1 VLRII
6 IIISILFLPSSFAQI
21 VNIVDESNS
30 PIAGVSLYTTDN
42 VFVSSDDQG
51 NVNLDKFFDTDT
63 IVIQQ
68 FGFVKKKIIK
78 SLIPNKVILNFNN
91 EILNEVV
98 ISASKF
104 SQKFREVP
112 KKVIQINKSTVEF
125 TNPMTSADLLE
136 RSGNVFIQKSQLGGG
151 SPMIRGLSTNRLV
164 LSVDGVRLNNA
175 IYRGGNIHNVISVS
189 PINIENTEIIMGS
202 ASVLYGSDAIGGVM
216 NFYTKNPVLSR
227 EGSQRLDINIHSR
240 YSSAA
245 REKMYHFDVN
255 FGLKKIAF
263 FSSISK
269 SDYGNLLMGSNGP
282 SEYLRPNYVIQN
294 SNGEDIIVNNSNSKL
309 QRNTS
314 YDQLNFLQKVLYKP
328 NKNFQYNLGIH
339 FSKTGDIPR
348 YDRLIRQDQN
358 LDLVYG
364 NWFYGPQEWLLINN
378 QIAINSKSNNVFD
391 KLKISFAKQKFSE
404 SRNSRKLNAS
414 NLNSREE
421 KLDILSLNIDMI
433 KKLNSNSDFTY
444 GLEYINN
451 KVESL
456 GSSTNIFD
464 LSVNPISSRYPNN
477 SSLQSFGTYMNYK
490 SKIVDDV
497 FFQSGVRYSLTM
509 LQADLSQN
517 NIFYDFPYGNIN
529 LENGAFVGGIGL
541 SWVRNIYNNWKFN
554 INTAFRSPNIDDVAK
569 VFDSEPGN
577 VVVPNPSLKPERS
590 FGIEFG
596 GYFRTKNNIELD
608 FSTYITYLYDAL
620 IRDDFTLE
628 NGTSQII
635 YDGELS
641 QIQAL
646 QNGSK
651 SLIYGF
657 EFGANMIINKNLS
670 LKSQLNL
677 ISGHELNELPF
688 ALPVRHIPPNFGNL
702 HLIFEK
708 GKLSFDAFVNFNSEI
723 SYNNLADSERAKPYL
738 YALDEDGNPYSP
750 SWITY
755 NFRSKYLL
763 SDKLN
768 FTLSF
773 ENILDKLYRPYSSGI
788 SAPGLNF
795 IFSVN
800 YAY

>member
-1 VLRII
+1 MLRII
-6 IIISILFLPSSFAQI
+6 ILSILFLPSSFAQI
-21 VNIVDESNS
+21 VNIVDEGNS

-78 SLIPNKVILNFNN
+78 SLIPNKVILNYNN

-112 KKVIQINKSTVEF
+112 KKVTQINKSTIEF

-136 RSGNVFIQKSQLGGG
+136 RGGNVFIQKSQLGGG

-189 PINIENTEIIMGS
+189 PMNIENTEIIMGS

-216 NFYTKNPVLSR
+216 NFYTKNPVLSMG
-227 EGSQRLDINIHSR
+227 ESQRLDINIHSR

-245 REKMYHFDVN
+245 SEKMYHFDVN

-294 SNGEDIIVNNSNSKL
+294 SIGEDIIVINSNSKL

-328 NKNFQYNLGIH
+328 NKNFQYDLGIH

-391 KLKISFAKQKFSE
+391 KLKITFAKQKFSE

-433 KKLNSNSDFTY
+433 KKINSNSDLTY

-464 LSVNPISSRYPNN
+464 LSVNSISSRYPNN

-497 FFQSGVRYSLTM
+497 FFQSGVRYSLTK

-517 NIFYDFPYGNIN
+517 NTFYDFPYGNIN

-577 VVVPNPSLKPERS
+577 VVVPNPGLKPERS

-628 NGTSQII
+628 NGISQII

-657 EFGANMIINKNLS
+657 EFGANMVINKNLS

-677 ISGHELNELPF
+677 IAGHELNELPF

-708 GKLSFDAFVNFNSEI
+708 GRLSFDAFVNFNSEI
-723 SYNNLADSERAKPYL
+723 SYNNLAESERAKPYL
-738 YALDEDGNPYSP
+738 YALDKDGNPYSP
-750 SWITY
+750 SWTTY

-773 ENILDKLYRPYSSGI
+773 ENISDKLYRPYSSGI

>member
-1 VLRII
+1 MLRII
-6 IIISILFLPSSFAQI
+6 ILSILFLPSSFAQI
-21 VNIVDESNS
+21 VNIVDEGNS
-30 PIAGVSLYTTDN
+30 PIAGVSLYTADN

-78 SLIPNKVILNFNN
+78 SLIPNKVILNYNN

-112 KKVIQINKSTVEF
+112 KKVTQINKSTIEF

-136 RSGNVFIQKSQLGGG
+136 RGGNVFIQKSQLGGG

-189 PINIENTEIIMGS
+189 PMNIENTEIIMGS

-216 NFYTKNPVLSR
+216 NFYTKNPVLSMG
-227 EGSQRLDINIHSR
+227 ESQRLDINIHSR

-245 REKMYHFDVN
+245 SEKMYHFDVN

-294 SNGEDIIVNNSNSKL
+294 SIGEDIIVINSNSKL

-328 NKNFQYNLGIH
+328 NKNFQYDLGIH

-391 KLKISFAKQKFSE
+391 KLKITFAKQKFSE

-433 KKLNSNSDFTY
+433 KKINSNSDLTY

-464 LSVNPISSRYPNN
+464 LSVNSISSRYPNN

-497 FFQSGVRYSLTM
+497 FFQSGVRYSLTK

-517 NIFYDFPYGNIN
+517 NTFYDFPYGNIN

-577 VVVPNPSLKPERS
+577 VVVPNPGLKPERS

-628 NGTSQII
+628 NGISQII

-657 EFGANMIINKNLS
+657 EFGANMVINKNLS

-677 ISGHELNELPF
+677 IAGHELNELPF

-708 GKLSFDAFVNFNSEI
+708 GRLSFDAFVNFNSEI
-723 SYNNLADSERAKPYL
+723 SYNNLAESERAKPYL
-738 YALDEDGNPYSP
+738 YALDKDGNPYSP
-750 SWITY
+750 SWTTY

-773 ENILDKLYRPYSSGI
+773 ENISDKLYRPYSSGI

>member
-1 VLRII
+1 
-6 IIISILFLPSSFAQI
+6 
-21 VNIVDESNS
+21 
-30 PIAGVSLYTTDN
+30 
-42 VFVSSDDQG
+42 
-51 NVNLDKFFDTDT
+51 
-63 IVIQQ
+63 
-68 FGFVKKKIIK
+68 
-78 SLIPNKVILNFNN
+78 
-91 EILNEVV
+91 
-98 ISASKF
+98 
-104 SQKFREVP
+104 
-112 KKVIQINKSTVEF
+112 
-125 TNPMTSADLLE
+125 MTSADLLE
-136 RSGNVFIQKSQLGGG
+136 RGGNVFIQKSQLGGG

-189 PINIENTEIIMGS
+189 PMNIENTEIIMGS

-216 NFYTKNPVLSR
+216 NFYTKNPVLSK
-227 EGSQRLDINIHSR
+227 EESQRFDINIHSR

-245 REKMYHFDVN
+245 SEKMYHFDVN

-282 SEYLRPNYVIQN
+282 SEYLRLNYVIQN
-294 SNGEDIIVNNSNSKL
+294 SAGEDIIVNNSNPKL

-328 NKNFQYNLGIH
+328 NKNFQYDLGIH

-391 KLKISFAKQKFSE
+391 KLKITFAKQKFSE

-433 KKLNSNSDFTY
+433 KNLNSNSDLTY
-444 GLEYINN
+444 GLEYIKN

-464 LSVNPISSRYPNN
+464 LSVNSISSRYPNN

-490 SKIVDDV
+490 TKIVDDV
-497 FFQSGVRYSLTM
+497 FFQSGVRYSLTR

-577 VVVPNPSLKPERS
+577 VVVPNPGLKPERS

-628 NGTSQII
+628 NGISQII

-670 LKSQLNL
+670 LESQLNL
-677 ISGHELNELPF
+677 IAGHELNELPF
-688 ALPVRHIPPNFGNL
+688 ALPVRHIPPNFGNI
-702 HLIFEK
+702 HLIFKK

-723 SYNNLADSERAKPYL
+723 SYNDLAESERAKPYL
-738 YALDEDGNPYSP
+738 YALDKNGNPYSP

-755 NFRSKYLL
+755 NLRSKYLL

-773 ENILDKLYRPYSSGI
+773 ENISDKLYRPYSSGI

>member
-6 IIISILFLPSSFAQI
+6 ILSILFIPSSFAQI
-21 VNIVDESNS
+21 VNIVDEGNS
-30 PIAGVSLYTTDN
+30 PIAGVSLYTTEN

-78 SLIPNKVILNFNN
+78 SLIPNKVILNYNN

-112 KKVIQINKSTVEF
+112 KKVTQINKSTIEL

-136 RSGNVFIQKSQLGGG
+136 RGGNVFIQKSQLGGG

-175 IYRGGNIHNVISVS
+175 IYRGGNIHNVISIS
-189 PINIENTEIIMGS
+189 PMNIENTEIIMGS

-216 NFYTKNPVLSR
+216 NFYTKNPVLSK
-227 EGSQRLDINIHSR
+227 EESQRLDINIHSR

-245 REKMYHFDVN
+245 SEKMYHFDIN

-294 SNGEDIIVNNSNSKL
+294 SNGEDIIIENSNPKL

-314 YDQLNFLQKVLYKP
+314 YDQLNFLQKVLYRP
-328 NKNFQYNLGIH
+328 NKNFQYDLGIH

-348 YDRLIRQDQN
+348 YDRLIMQDQN

-391 KLKISFAKQKFSE
+391 KLKITFAKQKFSE
-404 SRNSRKLNAS
+404 SRNSRKLSAS

-433 KKLNSNSDFTY
+433 KKLNSNSDLTY

-451 KVESL
+451 EVESL

-464 LSVNPISSRYPNN
+464 LSVNSISSRYPNN

-497 FFQSGVRYSLTM
+497 FFQSGVRYSLTK
-509 LQADLSQN
+509 LKADLSQN
-517 NIFYDFPYGNIN
+517 NTFYDFPYGNIN

-577 VVVPNPSLKPERS
+577 VVVPNPGLKPERS

-628 NGTSQII
+628 NGISEII

-657 EFGANMIINKNLS
+657 EFGANMVINKNLS

-677 ISGHELNELPF
+677 IAGHELNELPF

-723 SYNNLADSERAKPYL
+723 SYNNLAESERAKPYL
-738 YALDEDGNPYSP
+738 YALDKDGNPHSP
-750 SWITY
+750 SWTTY

-763 SDKLN
+763 SEKLN
-768 FTLSF
+768 LTLSF

-795 IFSVN
+795 IFSLN

>member
-1 VLRII
+1 MLRII
-6 IIISILFLPSSFAQI
+6 ILSILFLPSSFAQI
-21 VNIVDESNS
+21 VNIVDEGNS

-78 SLIPNKVILNFNN
+78 SLIPNKVILNYNN

-112 KKVIQINKSTVEF
+112 KKVTQINKSTIEF

-136 RSGNVFIQKSQLGGG
+136 RGGNVFIQKSQLGGG

-189 PINIENTEIIMGS
+189 PMNIENTEIIMGS

-216 NFYTKNPVLSR
+216 NFYTKNPVLSMG
-227 EGSQRLDINIHSR
+227 ESQRLDINIHSR

-245 REKMYHFDVN
+245 SEKMYHFDVN

-294 SNGEDIIVNNSNSKL
+294 SIGEDIIVINSNSKL
-309 QRNTS
+309 QRNTF

-328 NKNFQYNLGIH
+328 NKNFQYDLGIH

-391 KLKISFAKQKFSE
+391 KLKITFAKQKFSE

-433 KKLNSNSDFTY
+433 KKINSNSDLTY

-464 LSVNPISSRYPNN
+464 LSVNSISSRYPNN

-497 FFQSGVRYSLTM
+497 FFQSGVRYSLTK

-517 NIFYDFPYGNIN
+517 NTFYDFPYGNIN

-577 VVVPNPSLKPERS
+577 VVVPNPGLKPERS

-628 NGTSQII
+628 NGISQII

-657 EFGANMIINKNLS
+657 EFGANMVINKNLS

-677 ISGHELNELPF
+677 IAGHELNELPF

-708 GKLSFDAFVNFNSEI
+708 GRLSFDAFVNFNSEI
-723 SYNNLADSERAKPYL
+723 SYNNLAESERAKPYL
-738 YALDEDGNPYSP
+738 YALDKDGNPYSP
-750 SWITY
+750 SWTTY

-773 ENILDKLYRPYSSGI
+773 ENISDKLYRPYSSGI

>member
-1 VLRII
+1 
-6 IIISILFLPSSFAQI
+6 
-21 VNIVDESNS
+21 
-30 PIAGVSLYTTDN
+30 
-42 VFVSSDDQG
+42 
-51 NVNLDKFFDTDT
+51 
-63 IVIQQ
+63 
-68 FGFVKKKIIK
+68 
-78 SLIPNKVILNFNN
+78 
-91 EILNEVV
+91 
-98 ISASKF
+98 
-104 SQKFREVP
+104 
-112 KKVIQINKSTVEF
+112 
-125 TNPMTSADLLE
+125 
-136 RSGNVFIQKSQLGGG
+136 
-151 SPMIRGLSTNRLV
+151 
-164 LSVDGVRLNNA
+164 
-175 IYRGGNIHNVISVS
+175 
-189 PINIENTEIIMGS
+189 
-202 ASVLYGSDAIGGVM
+202 
-216 NFYTKNPVLSR
+216 
-227 EGSQRLDINIHSR
+227 
-240 YSSAA
+240 
-245 REKMYHFDVN
+245 
-255 FGLKKIAF
+255 
-263 FSSISK
+263 
-269 SDYGNLLMGSNGP
+269 
-282 SEYLRPNYVIQN
+282 
-294 SNGEDIIVNNSNSKL
+294 
-309 QRNTS
+309 
-314 YDQLNFLQKVLYKP
+314 
-328 NKNFQYNLGIH
+328 
-339 FSKTGDIPR
+339 
-348 YDRLIRQDQN
+348 
-358 LDLVYG
+358 
-364 NWFYGPQEWLLINN
+364 
-378 QIAINSKSNNVFD
+378 
-391 KLKISFAKQKFSE
+391 
-404 SRNSRKLNAS
+404 
-414 NLNSREE
+414 
-421 KLDILSLNIDMI
+421 MI
-433 KKLNSNSDFTY
+433 KKLNSNSDLTY

-456 GSSTNIFD
+456 GSSTDIFD
-464 LSVNPISSRYPNN
+464 LSVNSISSRYPNN

-497 FFQSGVRYSLTM
+497 FFQSGVRYSFAKLK
-509 LQADLSQN
+509 ADLSQN
-517 NIFYDFPYGNIN
+517 NTFYDFPYGNIN

-577 VVVPNPSLKPERS
+577 VVVPNPGLKPERS

-628 NGTSQII
+628 NGISQII

-657 EFGANMIINKNLS
+657 EFGANMVINKNLR

-677 ISGHELNELPF
+677 IAGHELNELPF

-723 SYNNLADSERAKPYL
+723 SYNNLAESERAKPYL
-738 YALDEDGNPYSP
+738 YALDKDGNPYSP

-755 NFRSKYLL
+755 NLRSKYLL

>member
-1 VLRII
+1 MLRII
-6 IIISILFLPSSFAQI
+6 ILSILFLPSSFAQI

-30 PIAGVSLYTTDN
+30 PIAGVSFYTTDN

-78 SLIPNKVILNFNN
+78 SLIPNKVILNYNN

-112 KKVIQINKSTVEF
+112 KKVTQINKSTIEF

-136 RSGNVFIQKSQLGGG
+136 RGGNVFIQKSQLGGG

-189 PINIENTEIIMGS
+189 PMNIENTEIIMGS

-216 NFYTKNPVLSR
+216 NFYTKNPVLSKV
-227 EGSQRLDINIHSR
+227 ESQRLDINIHSR

-245 REKMYHFDVN
+245 SEKMYHFDVN
-255 FGLKKIAF
+255 FGLKKVAF

-294 SNGEDIIVNNSNSKL
+294 SAGEDLIVNNSNPKL

-328 NKNFQYNLGIH
+328 NKNFQYDLGIH

-391 KLKISFAKQKFSE
+391 KLKITFAKQKFSE

-433 KKLNSNSDFTY
+433 KKLNSNSDLTY

-477 SSLQSFGTYMNYK
+477 SSLQSFGSYMNYK
-490 SKIVDDV
+490 SKIVDNV
-497 FFQSGVRYSLTM
+497 FFQSGVRYSLTR

-577 VVVPNPSLKPERS
+577 VVVPNPGLKPERS

-628 NGTSQII
+628 NGISQII

-670 LKSQLNL
+670 LESQLNL
-677 ISGHELNELPF
+677 IAGHELNELPF

-723 SYNNLADSERAKPYL
+723 SYNNLAESERAKPYL
-738 YALDEDGNPYSP
+738 YALDKDGNPYSP
-750 SWITY
+750 SWTTY
-755 NFRSKYLL
+755 NFRSKYLM

-795 IFSVN
+795 IFSIN

>member
-6 IIISILFLPSSFAQI
+6 ILSILFLPSSFAQI
-21 VNIVDESNS
+21 VNIVDEGNS

-78 SLIPNKVILNFNN
+78 SLIPNKVILNYNN

-112 KKVIQINKSTVEF
+112 KKVTQINKSTIEF

-136 RSGNVFIQKSQLGGG
+136 RGGNVFIQKSQLGGG

-189 PINIENTEIIMGS
+189 PMNIENTEIIMGS

-216 NFYTKNPVLSR
+216 NFYTKNPVLSMG
-227 EGSQRLDINIHSR
+227 ESLRLNINIHSR

-245 REKMYHFDVN
+245 SEKMYHFDVN

-294 SNGEDIIVNNSNSKL
+294 SIGEDIIVNNSNSKL

-328 NKNFQYNLGIH
+328 NKNFQYDLGIH

-391 KLKISFAKQKFSE
+391 KLKITFAKQKFSE

-433 KKLNSNSDFTY
+433 KKINSNSDLTY

-464 LSVNPISSRYPNN
+464 LSVNSISSRYPNN

-497 FFQSGVRYSLTM
+497 FFQSGVRYSLTK

-517 NIFYDFPYGNIN
+517 NTFYDFPYGNIN
-529 LENGAFVGGIGL
+529 LENGAFVGGIGF

-577 VVVPNPSLKPERS
+577 VVVPNPGLKPERS

-608 FSTYITYLYDAL
+608 FSTYINYLYDAL

-628 NGTSQII
+628 NGISQII

-657 EFGANMIINKNLS
+657 EFGANMVINKNLS

-677 ISGHELNELPF
+677 IAGHELNELPF

-708 GKLSFDAFVNFNSEI
+708 GRLSFDAFVNFNSEI
-723 SYNNLADSERAKPYL
+723 SYNNLAESERAKPYL
-738 YALDEDGNPYSP
+738 YALDKDGNPYSP
-750 SWITY
+750 SWTTY

>member
-1 VLRII
+1 
-6 IIISILFLPSSFAQI
+6 
-21 VNIVDESNS
+21 
-30 PIAGVSLYTTDN
+30 
-42 VFVSSDDQG
+42 
-51 NVNLDKFFDTDT
+51 
-63 IVIQQ
+63 
-68 FGFVKKKIIK
+68 
-78 SLIPNKVILNFNN
+78 
-91 EILNEVV
+91 
-98 ISASKF
+98 
-104 SQKFREVP
+104 
-112 KKVIQINKSTVEF
+112 
-125 TNPMTSADLLE
+125 
-136 RSGNVFIQKSQLGGG
+136 
-151 SPMIRGLSTNRLV
+151 
-164 LSVDGVRLNNA
+164 
-175 IYRGGNIHNVISVS
+175 
-189 PINIENTEIIMGS
+189 
-202 ASVLYGSDAIGGVM
+202 
-216 NFYTKNPVLSR
+216 
-227 EGSQRLDINIHSR
+227 
-240 YSSAA
+240 
-245 REKMYHFDVN
+245 
-255 FGLKKIAF
+255 
-263 FSSISK
+263 
-269 SDYGNLLMGSNGP
+269 MGSNGP

-294 SNGEDIIVNNSNSKL
+294 SIGEDIIVNNSNSKL

-314 YDQLNFLQKVLYKP
+314 YDQLNFLQKILYKP
-328 NKNFQYNLGIH
+328 NKNFQYDLGIH

-391 KLKISFAKQKFSE
+391 KLKITFAKQKFSE

-433 KKLNSNSDFTY
+433 KKINSNSDLTY

-464 LSVNPISSRYPNN
+464 LSVNSISSRYPNN

-497 FFQSGVRYSLTM
+497 FFQSGVRYSLTK

-517 NIFYDFPYGNIN
+517 NTFYDFPYGNIN

-577 VVVPNPSLKPERS
+577 VVVPNPGLKPERS

-608 FSTYITYLYDAL
+608 FSTYINYLYDAL

-628 NGTSQII
+628 NGISQII

-657 EFGANMIINKNLS
+657 EFGANMVINKNLS

-677 ISGHELNELPF
+677 IAGHELNELPF
-688 ALPVRHIPPNFGNL
+688 AFPVRHIPPNFGNL

-708 GKLSFDAFVNFNSEI
+708 GRLSFDAFVNFNSEI
-723 SYNNLADSERAKPYL
+723 SYNNLAESERAKPYL
-738 YALDEDGNPYSP
+738 YALDKDGNPYSP
-750 SWITY
+750 SWTTY

-773 ENILDKLYRPYSSGI
+773 ENISDKLYRPYSSGI

>member
-1 VLRII
+1 MFRII
-6 IIISILFLPSSFAQI
+6 ILSILFLPSSFAQI
-21 VNIVDESNS
+21 INIVDESNA
-30 PIAGVSLYTTDN
+30 PITGVSLYTSDN
-42 VFVSSDDQG
+42 VFVSSDNKG

-68 FGFVKKKIIK
+68 FGFVKQKIIK
-78 SLIPNKVILNFNN
+78 SFIPNKVTLNYNN

-104 SQKFREVP
+104 SQQFREVP
-112 KKVIQINKSTVEF
+112 KKVTQINKSTIEF

-136 RSGNVFIQKSQLGGG
+136 RGGNVFIQKSQLGGG

-189 PINIENTEIIMGS
+189 PMNIENTEIIMGS

-216 NFYTKNPVLSR
+216 NFYTKNPVLS
-227 EGSQRLDINIHSR
+227 EGKSPRLNFNIHSR

-245 REKMYHFDVN
+245 SENMYHFDVN
-255 FGLKKIAF
+255 YGLKKIAF

-294 SNGEDIIVNNSNSKL
+294 SAGEDLIVNNSNPKL

-328 NKNFQYNLGIH
+328 NENFQYDLGIH

-358 LDLVYG
+358 LGLVYG
-364 NWFYGPQEWLLINN
+364 DWFYGPQEWLLINN

-391 KLKISFAKQKFSE
+391 KLKITLAKQKFSE
-404 SRNSRKLNAS
+404 SRNSRKFNAS
-414 NLNSREE
+414 NLNLREE
-421 KLDILSLNIDMI
+421 KLDILSFNIDMI
-433 KKLNSNSDFTY
+433 KKLNSNSDLTY

-456 GSSTNIFD
+456 GLSTNIYD
-464 LSVNPISSRYPNN
+464 LSVNSISSRYPNN
-477 SSLQSFGTYMNYK
+477 SSLQSFGAYMNYK
-490 SKIVDDV
+490 SKIIDDV
-497 FFQSGVRYSLTM
+497 FFQSGVRYSLTK

-541 SWVRNIYNNWKFN
+541 SWVRNIFNNWKFN

-577 VVVPNPSLKPERS
+577 VVVPNPGLKPERS

-620 IRDDFTLE
+620 IRDNFTLE
-628 NGTSQII
+628 NGISQII

-677 ISGHELNELPF
+677 IAGHELNELPF

-723 SYNNLADSERAKPYL
+723 SYNNLAESERAKPYL
-738 YALDEDGNPYSP
+738 YALDKDGNPYSP

-768 FTLSF
+768 FTISF
-773 ENILDKLYRPYSSGI
+773 ENISDKLYRPYSSGI

>member
-6 IIISILFLPSSFAQI
+6 ILSILFLPSSFAQI
-21 VNIVDESNS
+21 VNIVDEGNS

-78 SLIPNKVILNFNN
+78 SLIPNKVILNYNN

-112 KKVIQINKSTVEF
+112 KKVTQINKSTIEF

-136 RSGNVFIQKSQLGGG
+136 RGGNVFIQKSQLGGG

-189 PINIENTEIIMGS
+189 PMNIENTEIIMGS

-216 NFYTKNPVLSR
+216 NFYTKNPVLSMG
-227 EGSQRLDINIHSR
+227 ESQRLDINIHSR

-245 REKMYHFDVN
+245 SEKMYHFDVN

-294 SNGEDIIVNNSNSKL
+294 SIGEDIIVINSNSKL

-328 NKNFQYNLGIH
+328 NKNFQYDLGIH

-391 KLKISFAKQKFSE
+391 KLKITFAKQKFSE

-433 KKLNSNSDFTY
+433 KKINSNSDLTY

-464 LSVNPISSRYPNN
+464 LSVNSISSRYPNN

-497 FFQSGVRYSLTM
+497 FFQSGVRYSLTK

-517 NIFYDFPYGNIN
+517 NTFYDFPYGNIN

-577 VVVPNPSLKPERS
+577 VVVPNPGLKPERS

-628 NGTSQII
+628 NGISQII

-657 EFGANMIINKNLS
+657 EFGANMVINKNLS

-677 ISGHELNELPF
+677 IAGHELNELPF

-708 GKLSFDAFVNFNSEI
+708 GRLSFDAFVNFNSEI
-723 SYNNLADSERAKPYL
+723 SYNNLAESERAKPYL
-738 YALDEDGNPYSP
+738 YALDKDGNPYSP
-750 SWITY
+750 SWTTY

-773 ENILDKLYRPYSSGI
+773 ENISDKLYRPYSSGI

>member
-1 VLRII
+1 MLRII
-6 IIISILFLPSSFAQI
+6 ILSILFLPSSFAQI

-78 SLIPNKVILNFNN
+78 SLIPNKVILNYNN

-112 KKVIQINKSTVEF
+112 KKVTQINKSTIEF

-136 RSGNVFIQKSQLGGG
+136 RGGNVFIQKSQLGGG

-189 PINIENTEIIMGS
+189 PMNIENTEIIMGS

-216 NFYTKNPVLSR
+216 NFYTKNPVLSK
-227 EGSQRLDINIHSR
+227 EESQRLDINIHSR

-245 REKMYHFDVN
+245 SEKMYHFDIN

-294 SNGEDIIVNNSNSKL
+294 SNGEDIIVNNSNPKL

-328 NKNFQYNLGIH
+328 NKNFQYDLGIH

-391 KLKISFAKQKFSE
+391 KLKITFAKQKFSE
-404 SRNSRKLNAS
+404 SRNSRKLSAS

-433 KKLNSNSDFTY
+433 KKLNSNSDLTY

-464 LSVNPISSRYPNN
+464 LSVNSISSRYPNN

-497 FFQSGVRYSLTM
+497 FFQSGVRYSLTK
-509 LQADLSQN
+509 LKADLSQN
-517 NIFYDFPYGNIN
+517 NTFYDFPYGNIN

-541 SWVRNIYNNWKFN
+541 SWVRNIFNNWKFN

-577 VVVPNPSLKPERS
+577 VVVPNPGLKPERS

-628 NGTSQII
+628 NGISEII

-657 EFGANMIINKNLS
+657 EFGANMVINKNLS

-677 ISGHELNELPF
+677 IAGHELNELPF

-723 SYNNLADSERAKPYL
+723 SYNNLAESERAKPYL
-738 YALDEDGNPYSP
+738 YALDKDGNPYSP
-750 SWITY
+750 SWTTY

>member
-1 VLRII
+1 MLRII
-6 IIISILFLPSSFAQI
+6 ILSILFLPSSFAQI
-21 VNIVDESNS
+21 VNIVDEGNS

-78 SLIPNKVILNFNN
+78 SLIPNKVILNYNN

-112 KKVIQINKSTVEF
+112 KKVTQINKSTIEF

-136 RSGNVFIQKSQLGGG
+136 RGGNVFIQKSQLGGG

-189 PINIENTEIIMGS
+189 PMNIENTEIIMGS

-216 NFYTKNPVLSR
+216 NFYTKNPVLSMG
-227 EGSQRLDINIHSR
+227 ESQRLDINIHSR

-245 REKMYHFDVN
+245 SEKMYHFDVN

-294 SNGEDIIVNNSNSKL
+294 SIGEDIIVNNSNSKL

-328 NKNFQYNLGIH
+328 NKNFQYDLGIH

-391 KLKISFAKQKFSE
+391 KLKITFAKQKFSE

-433 KKLNSNSDFTY
+433 KKINSNSDLTY

-464 LSVNPISSRYPNN
+464 LSVNSISSRYPNN

-497 FFQSGVRYSLTM
+497 FFQSGVRYSLTK

-517 NIFYDFPYGNIN
+517 NTFYDFPYGNIN

-577 VVVPNPSLKPERS
+577 VVVPNPGLKPERS

-628 NGTSQII
+628 NGISQII

-657 EFGANMIINKNLS
+657 EFGANMVINKNLS

-677 ISGHELNELPF
+677 IAGHELNELPF

-708 GKLSFDAFVNFNSEI
+708 GRLSFDAFVNFNSEI
-723 SYNNLADSERAKPYL
+723 SYNNLAESERAKPYL
-738 YALDEDGNPYSP
+738 YALDKDGNPYSP
-750 SWITY
+750 SWTTY

-773 ENILDKLYRPYSSGI
+773 ENISDKLYRPYSSGI

>member
-6 IIISILFLPSSFAQI
+6 ILSILFLPSSFAQI
-21 VNIVDESNS
+21 VNIVDEGNS

-78 SLIPNKVILNFNN
+78 SLIPNKVILNYNN

-112 KKVIQINKSTVEF
+112 KKVTQINKSTIEF

-136 RSGNVFIQKSQLGGG
+136 RGGNVFIQKSQLGGG

-189 PINIENTEIIMGS
+189 PMNIENTEIIMGS

-216 NFYTKNPVLSR
+216 NFYTKNPVLSK
-227 EGSQRLDINIHSR
+227 EESQRFDINIHSR

-245 REKMYHFDVN
+245 SEKMYHFDVN

-294 SNGEDIIVNNSNSKL
+294 SIGEDIIVINSNSKL

-328 NKNFQYNLGIH
+328 NKNFQYDLGIH

-391 KLKISFAKQKFSE
+391 KLKITFAKQKFSE

-433 KKLNSNSDFTY
+433 KKINSNSDLTY

-464 LSVNPISSRYPNN
+464 LSVNSISSRYPNN

-497 FFQSGVRYSLTM
+497 FFQSGVRYSLTK

-517 NIFYDFPYGNIN
+517 NTFYDFPYGNIN

-577 VVVPNPSLKPERS
+577 VVVPNPGLKPERS

-608 FSTYITYLYDAL
+608 FSTYINYLYDAL

-628 NGTSQII
+628 NGISQII

-657 EFGANMIINKNLS
+657 EFGANMVINKNLS

-677 ISGHELNELPF
+677 IAGHELNELPF

-708 GKLSFDAFVNFNSEI
+708 GRLSFDAFVNFNSEI
-723 SYNNLADSERAKPYL
+723 SYNNLAESERAKPYL
-738 YALDEDGNPYSP
+738 YALDKDGNPYSP
-750 SWITY
+750 SWTTY

>member
-1 VLRII
+1 
-6 IIISILFLPSSFAQI
+6 
-21 VNIVDESNS
+21 
-30 PIAGVSLYTTDN
+30 
-42 VFVSSDDQG
+42 
-51 NVNLDKFFDTDT
+51 
-63 IVIQQ
+63 
-68 FGFVKKKIIK
+68 
-78 SLIPNKVILNFNN
+78 
-91 EILNEVV
+91 
-98 ISASKF
+98 
-104 SQKFREVP
+104 
-112 KKVIQINKSTVEF
+112 
-125 TNPMTSADLLE
+125 
-136 RSGNVFIQKSQLGGG
+136 
-151 SPMIRGLSTNRLV
+151 MIRGLSTNRLV

-175 IYRGGNIHNVISVS
+175 IYRGGNIHNVISIS
-189 PINIENTEIIMGS
+189 PMNIENTEIIMGS

-216 NFYTKNPVLSR
+216 NFYTKKPVIS
-227 EGSQRLDINIHSR
+227 EVKSPRLKINIHSR

-245 REKMYHFDVN
+245 SENMYHFDVN
-255 FGLKKIAF
+255 YGLKKIAF

-294 SNGEDIIVNNSNSKL
+294 SNGEDIIVDNSNPKL
-309 QRNTS
+309 QKNTS
-314 YDQLNFLQKVLYKP
+314 YDQLNFLQKILYKP
-328 NKNFQYNLGIH
+328 NKNFQYDLGIH

-378 QIAINSKSNNVFD
+378 QFAINSKSINVFD
-391 KLKISFAKQKFSE
+391 KLKITFAKQKFSE

-433 KKLNSNSDFTY
+433 KKLNSNSDLTY

-477 SSLQSFGTYMNYK
+477 SSLQSFGAYMNYK
-490 SKIVDDV
+490 TKIVDDV
-497 FFQSGVRYSLTM
+497 FFQSGVRYSLTK

-677 ISGHELNELPF
+677 IAGHELNELPF

-702 HLIFEK
+702 HLIFKK

-723 SYNNLADSERAKPYL
+723 SYNNLAESERAKPYL

>member
-1 VLRII
+1 MLRI

-51 NVNLDKFFDTDT
+51 NVNLDKFFDKDT

-78 SLIPNKVILNFNN
+78 SLIPNKVILNYNN

-112 KKVIQINKSTVEF
+112 KKVTQINKSTIEF

-136 RSGNVFIQKSQLGGG
+136 RGGNVFIQKSQLGGG

-189 PINIENTEIIMGS
+189 PMNIENTEIIMGS

-216 NFYTKNPVLSR
+216 NFYTKNPVLSNL
-227 EGSQRLDINIHSR
+227 ESQRLDINIHSR

-245 REKMYHFDVN
+245 SEKMYHFDVN

-269 SDYGNLLMGSNGP
+269 SDYGNLLMGSSGP

-294 SNGEDIIVNNSNSKL
+294 STGEDIIVNNSNPKL
-309 QRNTS
+309 QRNTF

-328 NKNFQYNLGIH
+328 NKNFQYDLGIH

-391 KLKISFAKQKFSE
+391 KVKITFAKQKFSE

-433 KKLNSNSDFTY
+433 KKLNLNSDLTY

-456 GSSTNIFD
+456 GSSTNIYD
-464 LSVNPISSRYPNN
+464 LSVNSISSRYPNN
-477 SSLQSFGTYMNYK
+477 SSLQSFGAYMNYK
-490 SKIVDDV
+490 SKIIDDV
-497 FFQSGVRYSLTM
+497 FFQSGVRYSLTK

-517 NIFYDFPYGNIN
+517 NTFYDFPYGNIN

-577 VVVPNPSLKPERS
+577 VVVPNPGLKPERS

-596 GYFRTKNNIELD
+596 GYFKTKNNIELD

-628 NGTSQII
+628 NGISQII

-657 EFGANMIINKNLS
+657 EFGTNMFINKNLS

-677 ISGHELNELPF
+677 IAGYELNELPF

-723 SYNNLADSERAKPYL
+723 SYNNLAESERAKPYL
-738 YALDEDGNPYSP
+738 YTLDKDGNPYSP
-750 SWITY
+750 SWTTY

>member
-1 VLRII
+1 MLRII
-6 IIISILFLPSSFAQI
+6 ILSILFLPSSFAQI

-30 PIAGVSLYTTDN
+30 PIAGVSFYTTDN

-78 SLIPNKVILNFNN
+78 SLIPNKVILNYNN

-112 KKVIQINKSTVEF
+112 KKVTQINKSTIEF

-136 RSGNVFIQKSQLGGG
+136 RGGNVFIQKSQLGGG

-189 PINIENTEIIMGS
+189 PMNIENTEIIMGS

-216 NFYTKNPVLSR
+216 NFYTKTPVLSK
-227 EGSQRLDINIHSR
+227 EESQRFDINIHSR

-245 REKMYHFDVN
+245 SEKMYHFDIN

-294 SNGEDIIVNNSNSKL
+294 SAGEDIIVNNSNPKL

-328 NKNFQYNLGIH
+328 NKNFQYDLGIH

-391 KLKISFAKQKFSE
+391 KLKITFAKQKFSE

-433 KKLNSNSDFTY
+433 KKLNSNSDLTY

-477 SSLQSFGTYMNYK
+477 SSLQSFGAYMSYK

-497 FFQSGVRYSLTM
+497 FFQSGVRYSLTK

-628 NGTSQII
+628 NGISQII

-677 ISGHELNELPF
+677 IAGHELNELPF

-702 HLIFEK
+702 HLIFKK

-723 SYNNLADSERAKPYL
+723 SYNDLAESERAKPYL
-738 YALDEDGNPYSP
+738 YALDKNGNPYSP

-755 NFRSKYLL
+755 NLRSKYLL

-773 ENILDKLYRPYSSGI
+773 ENISDKLYRPYSSGI

>member
-1 VLRII
+1 MLRII
-6 IIISILFLPSSFAQI
+6 ILSILFIPSSFAQI
-21 VNIVDESNS
+21 VNIVDEGNS
-30 PIAGVSLYTTDN
+30 PIAGVSLYTTEN

-78 SLIPNKVILNFNN
+78 SLIPNKVILNYNN

-112 KKVIQINKSTVEF
+112 KKVTQINKSTIEL

-136 RSGNVFIQKSQLGGG
+136 RGGNVFIQKSQLGGG

-175 IYRGGNIHNVISVS
+175 IYRGGNIHNVISIS
-189 PINIENTEIIMGS
+189 PMNIENTEIIMGS

-216 NFYTKNPVLSR
+216 NFYTKNPVLSK
-227 EGSQRLDINIHSR
+227 EESQRLDINIHSR

-245 REKMYHFDVN
+245 SEKMYHFDIN

-294 SNGEDIIVNNSNSKL
+294 SNGEDIIIENSNPKL

-314 YDQLNFLQKVLYKP
+314 YDQLNFLQKVLYRP
-328 NKNFQYNLGIH
+328 NKNFQYDLGIH

-348 YDRLIRQDQN
+348 YDRLIMQDQN

-391 KLKISFAKQKFSE
+391 KLKITFAKQKFSE
-404 SRNSRKLNAS
+404 SRNSRKLSAS

-433 KKLNSNSDFTY
+433 KKLNSNSDLTY

-451 KVESL
+451 EVESL

-464 LSVNPISSRYPNN
+464 LSVNSISSRYPNN

-497 FFQSGVRYSLTM
+497 FFQSGVRYSLTK
-509 LQADLSQN
+509 LKADLSQN
-517 NIFYDFPYGNIN
+517 NTFYDFPYGNIN

-577 VVVPNPSLKPERS
+577 VVVPNPGLKPERS

-628 NGTSQII
+628 NGISEII

-657 EFGANMIINKNLS
+657 EFGANMVINKNLS

-677 ISGHELNELPF
+677 IAGHELNELPF

-723 SYNNLADSERAKPYL
+723 SYNNLAESERAKPYL
-738 YALDEDGNPYSP
+738 YALDKDGNPHSP
-750 SWITY
+750 SWTTY

-763 SDKLN
+763 SEKLN
-768 FTLSF
+768 LTLSF

-795 IFSVN
+795 IFSLN

>member
-1 VLRII
+1 
-6 IIISILFLPSSFAQI
+6 
-21 VNIVDESNS
+21 
-30 PIAGVSLYTTDN
+30 
-42 VFVSSDDQG
+42 
-51 NVNLDKFFDTDT
+51 
-63 IVIQQ
+63 
-68 FGFVKKKIIK
+68 
-78 SLIPNKVILNFNN
+78 
-91 EILNEVV
+91 
-98 ISASKF
+98 
-104 SQKFREVP
+104 
-112 KKVIQINKSTVEF
+112 
-125 TNPMTSADLLE
+125 
-136 RSGNVFIQKSQLGGG
+136 
-151 SPMIRGLSTNRLV
+151 MIRGLSTNRLV

-189 PINIENTEIIMGS
+189 PMNIENTEIIMGS

-216 NFYTKNPVLSR
+216 NFYTKNPVLSMG
-227 EGSQRLDINIHSR
+227 ESQRLDINIHSR

-245 REKMYHFDVN
+245 SEKMYHFDVN

-294 SNGEDIIVNNSNSKL
+294 SIGEDIIVINSNSKL

-328 NKNFQYNLGIH
+328 NKNFQYDLGIH

-391 KLKISFAKQKFSE
+391 KLKITFAKQKFSE

-433 KKLNSNSDFTY
+433 KKINSNSDLTY

-464 LSVNPISSRYPNN
+464 LSVNSISSRYPNN

-497 FFQSGVRYSLTM
+497 FFQSGVRYSLTK

-517 NIFYDFPYGNIN
+517 NTFYDFPYGNIN

-577 VVVPNPSLKPERS
+577 VVVPNPGLKPERS

-628 NGTSQII
+628 NGISQII

-657 EFGANMIINKNLS
+657 EFGANMVINKNLS

-677 ISGHELNELPF
+677 IAGHELNELPF

-708 GKLSFDAFVNFNSEI
+708 GRLSFDAFVNFNSEI
-723 SYNNLADSERAKPYL
+723 SYNNLAESERAKPYL
-738 YALDEDGNPYSP
+738 YALDKDGNPYSP
-750 SWITY
+750 SWTTY

-773 ENILDKLYRPYSSGI
+773 ENISDKLYRPYSSGI

>member
-1 VLRII
+1 MLRII
-6 IIISILFLPSSFAQI
+6 ILSILFLPSSFAQI
-21 VNIVDESNS
+21 VNIVDEGNS

-78 SLIPNKVILNFNN
+78 SLIPNKVILNYNN

-112 KKVIQINKSTVEF
+112 KKVTQINKSTIEF

-136 RSGNVFIQKSQLGGG
+136 RGGNVFIQKSQLGGG

-189 PINIENTEIIMGS
+189 PMNIENTEIIMGS

-216 NFYTKNPVLSR
+216 NFYTKNPVLSMG
-227 EGSQRLDINIHSR
+227 ESQRLDINIHSR

-245 REKMYHFDVN
+245 SEKMYHFDVN

-294 SNGEDIIVNNSNSKL
+294 SIGEDIIVNNSNSKL

-314 YDQLNFLQKVLYKP
+314 YDQLNFLQKILYKP
-328 NKNFQYNLGIH
+328 NKNFQYDLGIH

-391 KLKISFAKQKFSE
+391 KLKITFAKQKFSE

-433 KKLNSNSDFTY
+433 KKINSNSDLTY

-464 LSVNPISSRYPNN
+464 LSVNSISSRYPNN

-497 FFQSGVRYSLTM
+497 FFQSGVRYSLTK

-517 NIFYDFPYGNIN
+517 NTFYDFPYGNIN

-577 VVVPNPSLKPERS
+577 VVVPNPGLKPERS

-628 NGTSQII
+628 NGISQII

-657 EFGANMIINKNLS
+657 EFGANMVINKNLS

-677 ISGHELNELPF
+677 IAGHELNELPF

-708 GKLSFDAFVNFNSEI
+708 GRLSFDAFVNFNSEI
-723 SYNNLADSERAKPYL
+723 SYNNLAESERAKPYL
-738 YALDEDGNPYSP
+738 YALDKDGNPYSP
-750 SWITY
+750 SWTTY

-773 ENILDKLYRPYSSGI
+773 ENISDKLYRPYSSGI

>member
-1 VLRII
+1 MLRI

-30 PIAGVSLYTTDN
+30 PIAGVSFYTTDN

-78 SLIPNKVILNFNN
+78 SLIPNKVILNYNN

-112 KKVIQINKSTVEF
+112 KKVTQINKSTIEF

-136 RSGNVFIQKSQLGGG
+136 RGGNVFIQKSQLGGG

-189 PINIENTEIIMGS
+189 PMNIENTEIIMGS

-216 NFYTKNPVLSR
+216 NFYTKNPVLSKV
-227 EGSQRLDINIHSR
+227 ESQRLDINIHSR

-245 REKMYHFDVN
+245 SEKMYHFDVN

-294 SNGEDIIVNNSNSKL
+294 SAGEDIIVNNSNPKL

-328 NKNFQYNLGIH
+328 NKNFQYDLGIH

-378 QIAINSKSNNVFD
+378 QIAINSKSKNVFD
-391 KLKISFAKQKFSE
+391 KLKITFAKQKFSE

-433 KKLNSNSDFTY
+433 KNLNSNSDLTY

-464 LSVNPISSRYPNN
+464 LSVNSISSRYPNN

-497 FFQSGVRYSLTM
+497 FFQSGVRYSLTK

-577 VVVPNPSLKPERS
+577 VVVPNPGLKPERS

-628 NGTSQII
+628 NGISQII

-677 ISGHELNELPF
+677 IAGYELNESPF

-723 SYNNLADSERAKPYL
+723 SYNDLAESERAKPYL
-738 YALDEDGNPYSP
+738 YALDKNGNPYSP

-755 NFRSKYLL
+755 NLRSKYLL

>member
-1 VLRII
+1 MLRII
-6 IIISILFLPSSFAQI
+6 ILSILFLPSSFAQI
-21 VNIVDESNS
+21 VNIVDEGNS

-78 SLIPNKVILNFNN
+78 SLIPNKVILNYNN

-112 KKVIQINKSTVEF
+112 KKVTQINKSTIEF

-136 RSGNVFIQKSQLGGG
+136 RGGNVFIQKSQLGGG

-189 PINIENTEIIMGS
+189 PMNIENTEIIMGS

-216 NFYTKNPVLSR
+216 NFYTKNPVLSMG
-227 EGSQRLDINIHSR
+227 ESQRLDINIHSR

-245 REKMYHFDVN
+245 SEKMYHFDVN

-294 SNGEDIIVNNSNSKL
+294 SIGEDIIVNNSNSKL
-309 QRNTS
+309 QRNTF

-328 NKNFQYNLGIH
+328 NKNFQYDLGIH

-391 KLKISFAKQKFSE
+391 KLKITFAKQKFSE

-433 KKLNSNSDFTY
+433 KKINSNSDLTY
-444 GLEYINN
+444 GLEYIKN
-451 KVESL
+451 KVESF

-464 LSVNPISSRYPNN
+464 LSVNSISSRYPNN

-497 FFQSGVRYSLTM
+497 FFQSGVRYSLTK

-517 NIFYDFPYGNIN
+517 NTFYDFPYGNIN

-577 VVVPNPSLKPERS
+577 VVVPNPGLKPERS

-628 NGTSQII
+628 NGISQII

-657 EFGANMIINKNLS
+657 EFGANMVINKNLS

-677 ISGHELNELPF
+677 IAGHELNELPF

-708 GKLSFDAFVNFNSEI
+708 GRLSFDAFVNFNSEI
-723 SYNNLADSERAKPYL
+723 SYNNLAESERAKPYL
-738 YALDEDGNPYSP
+738 YALDKDGNPYSP
-750 SWITY
+750 SWTTY

-773 ENILDKLYRPYSSGI
+773 ENISDKLYRPYSSGI

>member
-1 VLRII
+1 MLRII
-6 IIISILFLPSSFAQI
+6 ILSILFLPSSFAQI

-30 PIAGVSLYTTDN
+30 PIAGVSFYTTDN

-78 SLIPNKVILNFNN
+78 SLIPNKVILNYNN

-112 KKVIQINKSTVEF
+112 KKVTQINKSTIEF

-136 RSGNVFIQKSQLGGG
+136 RGGNVFIQKSQLGGG

-189 PINIENTEIIMGS
+189 PMNIENTEIIMGS

-216 NFYTKNPVLSR
+216 NFYTKNPVLSK
-227 EGSQRLDINIHSR
+227 EESQRFDINIHSR

-245 REKMYHFDVN
+245 SEKMYHFDIN

-294 SNGEDIIVNNSNSKL
+294 SAGEDIIVNNSNPKL

-328 NKNFQYNLGIH
+328 NKNFQYDLGIH

-391 KLKISFAKQKFSE
+391 KLKITFAKQKFSE

-433 KKLNSNSDFTY
+433 KNLNSNSDLTY

-464 LSVNPISSRYPNN
+464 LSVNSISSRYPNN

-497 FFQSGVRYSLTM
+497 FFQSGVRYSLTR

-577 VVVPNPSLKPERS
+577 VVVPNPGLKPERS

-628 NGTSQII
+628 NGISQII

-677 ISGHELNELPF
+677 IAGHELNELPF

-708 GKLSFDAFVNFNSEI
+708 GKLSFDTFVNFNSEI
-723 SYNNLADSERAKPYL
+723 SYNNLAESERAKPYL
-738 YALDEDGNPYSP
+738 YALDKNGNPYSP

-755 NFRSKYLL
+755 NLRSKYLL

-773 ENILDKLYRPYSSGI
+773 ENISDKLYRPYSSGI

>member
-6 IIISILFLPSSFAQI
+6 ILSILFLPSSFAQI
-21 VNIVDESNS
+21 VNIVDEGNS

-78 SLIPNKVILNFNN
+78 SLIPNKVILNYNN

-112 KKVIQINKSTVEF
+112 KKVTQINKSTIEF

-136 RSGNVFIQKSQLGGG
+136 RGGNVFIQKSQLGGG

-189 PINIENTEIIMGS
+189 PMNIENTEIIMGS

-216 NFYTKNPVLSR
+216 NFYTKNPVLSMG
-227 EGSQRLDINIHSR
+227 ESQRLDINIHSR

-245 REKMYHFDVN
+245 SEKMYHFDVN

-294 SNGEDIIVNNSNSKL
+294 SIGEDIIVNNSNSKL

-328 NKNFQYNLGIH
+328 NKNFQYDLGIH

-391 KLKISFAKQKFSE
+391 KLKITFAKQKFSE

-433 KKLNSNSDFTY
+433 KKINSNSDLTY

-464 LSVNPISSRYPNN
+464 LSVNSISSRYPNN

-497 FFQSGVRYSLTM
+497 FFQSGVRYSLTK

-517 NIFYDFPYGNIN
+517 NTFYDFPYGNIN

-577 VVVPNPSLKPERS
+577 VVVPNPGLKPERS

-628 NGTSQII
+628 NGISQII

-657 EFGANMIINKNLS
+657 EFGANMVINKNLS

-677 ISGHELNELPF
+677 IAGHELNELPF

-708 GKLSFDAFVNFNSEI
+708 GRLSFDAFVNFNSEI
-723 SYNNLADSERAKPYL
+723 SYNNLAESERAKPYL
-738 YALDEDGNPYSP
+738 YALDKDGNPYSP
-750 SWITY
+750 SWTTY

-773 ENILDKLYRPYSSGI
+773 ENISDKLYRPYSSGI

>member
-1 VLRII
+1 MLRII
-6 IIISILFLPSSFAQI
+6 ILSILFLPSSFAQI
-21 VNIVDESNS
+21 VNIVDEGNS

-78 SLIPNKVILNFNN
+78 SLIPNKVILNYNN

-112 KKVIQINKSTVEF
+112 KKVTQINKSTIEF

-136 RSGNVFIQKSQLGGG
+136 RGGNVFIQKSQLGGG

-189 PINIENTEIIMGS
+189 PMNIENTEIIMGS

-216 NFYTKNPVLSR
+216 NFYTKNPVLSMG
-227 EGSQRLDINIHSR
+227 ESQRLDINIHSR

-245 REKMYHFDVN
+245 SEKMYHFDVN

-294 SNGEDIIVNNSNSKL
+294 SIGEDIIVNNSNSKL
-309 QRNTS
+309 QRNTF

-391 KLKISFAKQKFSE
+391 KLKITFAKQKFSE

-433 KKLNSNSDFTY
+433 KKINSNSDLTY

-464 LSVNPISSRYPNN
+464 LSVNSISSRYPNN

-497 FFQSGVRYSLTM
+497 FFQSGVRYSLTK

-517 NIFYDFPYGNIN
+517 NTFYDFPYGNIN

-577 VVVPNPSLKPERS
+577 VVVPNPGLKPERS

-628 NGTSQII
+628 NGISQII

-657 EFGANMIINKNLS
+657 EFGANMVINKNLS

-677 ISGHELNELPF
+677 IAGHELNELPF

-708 GKLSFDAFVNFNSEI
+708 GRLSFDAFVNFNSEI
-723 SYNNLADSERAKPYL
+723 SYNNLAESERAKPYL
-738 YALDEDGNPYSP
+738 YALDKDGNPYSP
-750 SWITY
+750 SWTTY

-773 ENILDKLYRPYSSGI
+773 ENISDKLYRPYSSGI

>member
-1 VLRII
+1 MLRII
-6 IIISILFLPSSFAQI
+6 ILSILFLPSSFAQI
-21 VNIVDESNS
+21 VNIVDEGNS

-78 SLIPNKVILNFNN
+78 SLIPNKVILNYNN

-112 KKVIQINKSTVEF
+112 KKVTQINKSTIEF

-136 RSGNVFIQKSQLGGG
+136 RGGNVFIQKSQLGGG

-189 PINIENTEIIMGS
+189 PMNIENTEIIMGS

-216 NFYTKNPVLSR
+216 NFYTKNPVLSMG
-227 EGSQRLDINIHSR
+227 ESQRLDINIHSR

-245 REKMYHFDVN
+245 SEKMYHFDVN

-328 NKNFQYNLGIH
+328 NKNFQYDLGIH

-391 KLKISFAKQKFSE
+391 KLKITFAKQKFSE

-433 KKLNSNSDFTY
+433 KKINSNSDLTY

-464 LSVNPISSRYPNN
+464 LSVNSISSRYPNN

-497 FFQSGVRYSLTM
+497 FFQSGVRYSLTK

-517 NIFYDFPYGNIN
+517 NTFYDFPYGNIN

-577 VVVPNPSLKPERS
+577 VVVPNPGLKPERS

-628 NGTSQII
+628 NGISQII

-657 EFGANMIINKNLS
+657 EFGANMVINKNLS

-677 ISGHELNELPF
+677 IAGHELNELPF

-708 GKLSFDAFVNFNSEI
+708 GRLSFDAFVNFNSEI
-723 SYNNLADSERAKPYL
+723 SYNNLAESERAKPYL
-738 YALDEDGNPYSP
+738 YALDKDGNPYSP
-750 SWITY
+750 SWTTY

-773 ENILDKLYRPYSSGI
+773 ENISDKLYRPYSSGI

>member
-1 VLRII
+1 MLRII
-6 IIISILFLPSSFAQI
+6 ILSILFLPSSFAQI
-21 VNIVDESNS
+21 VNIVDEGNS

-78 SLIPNKVILNFNN
+78 SLIPNKVILNYNN

-112 KKVIQINKSTVEF
+112 KKVTQINKSTIEF

-136 RSGNVFIQKSQLGGG
+136 RGGNVFIQKSQLGGG

-189 PINIENTEIIMGS
+189 PMNIENTEIIMGS

-216 NFYTKNPVLSR
+216 NFYTKNPVLSMG
-227 EGSQRLDINIHSR
+227 ESLRLNINIHSR

-245 REKMYHFDVN
+245 SEKMYHFDVN

-328 NKNFQYNLGIH
+328 NKNFQYDLGIH

-391 KLKISFAKQKFSE
+391 KLKITFAKQKFSE

-433 KKLNSNSDFTY
+433 KKINSNSDLTY

-464 LSVNPISSRYPNN
+464 LSVNSISSRYPNN

-497 FFQSGVRYSLTM
+497 FFQSGVRYSLTK

-517 NIFYDFPYGNIN
+517 NTFYDFPYGNIN

-577 VVVPNPSLKPERS
+577 VVVPNPGLKPERS

-628 NGTSQII
+628 NGISQII

-657 EFGANMIINKNLS
+657 EFGANMVINKNLS

-677 ISGHELNELPF
+677 IAGHELNELPF

-708 GKLSFDAFVNFNSEI
+708 GRLSFDAFVNFNSEI
-723 SYNNLADSERAKPYL
+723 SYNNLAESERAKPYL
-738 YALDEDGNPYSP
+738 YALDKDGNPYSP
-750 SWITY
+750 SWTTY

-773 ENILDKLYRPYSSGI
+773 ENISDKLYRPYSSGI